1 MTFAKQL
8 GLGAAALALAFATFS
23 AMHFLIRTDGF
34 FEKPDRSRAYLNFIR
49 LDPADD
55 QVQTKDRRLPE
66 PPPPPDETPETP
78 DFSADLDS
86 VSPNLGMNMPTIAV
100 PVNDGGGPWLG
111 ALQTGQG
118 LEGFDTDVIPVVRVP
133 PTYPRRAKQA
143 GIEGY
148 VTMVVT
154 IRPDGTVSNASVME
168 AEPPRLF
175 DEAAL
180 AAMRRW
186 KFRPKIVDGTPVAQR
201 ARQTIEFTLGT

>member
-1 MTFAKQL
+1 MTFAKQF
-8 GLGAAALALAFATFS
+8 GLGAVACALALATFA
-23 AMHFLIRTDGF
+23 AMHFLIRTDGI
-34 FEKPDRSRAYLNFIR
+34 FEEPNRSRTYLNFIR
-49 LDPADD
+49 LDPADE
-55 QVQTKDRRLPE
+55 QVNTKDRRLPE

-78 DFSADLDS
+78 DFSAELDS
-86 VSPNLGMNMPTIAV
+86 VNPNLGMNMPSIAV
-100 PVNDGGGPWLG
+100 PVSDGGGPWLG

-143 GIEGY
+143 GIEGF

-168 AEPPRLF
+168 ADPPRLF

-201 ARQTIEFTLGT
+201 ARQTIEFTLGS

>member
-1 MTFAKQL
+1 MGGT
-8 GLGAAALALAFATFS
+8 
-23 AMHFLIRTDGF
+23 RTTG
-34 FEKPDRSRAYLNFIR
+34 I
-49 LDPADD
+49 
-55 QVQTKDRRLPE
+55 T
-66 PPPPPDETPETP
+66 
-78 DFSADLDS
+78 S
-86 VSPNLGMNMPTIAV
+86 VSKPSKPW
-100 PVNDGGGPWLG
+100 PVC
-111 ALQTGQG
+111 
-118 LEGFDTDVIPVVRVP
+118 RVP

-201 ARQTIEFTLGT
+201 ARQTIEFTLGS